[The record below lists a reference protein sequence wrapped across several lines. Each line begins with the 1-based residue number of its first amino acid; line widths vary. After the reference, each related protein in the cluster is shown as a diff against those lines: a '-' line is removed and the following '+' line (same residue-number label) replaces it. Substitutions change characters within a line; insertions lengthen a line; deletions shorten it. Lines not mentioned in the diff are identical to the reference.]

1 MKYWHKVKDLKKV
14 LKQSNKTENSKRQKN
29 LRIKIKFNI
38 LLALTVIKS
47 KNTKQFVKMCLKK
60 TEVDFCLVHIHV
72 GPTTTYL

>member
-29 LRIKIKFNI
+29 LRIKIQFNI
-38 LLALTVIKS
+38 LLALTVIKN
-47 KNTKQFVKMCLKK
+47 KNTKQFVTMCQQN